1 MIKKT
6 VGYFAARF
14 KESYRFVLA
23 TGFFL
28 VLYGF
33 LGVHLYGL
41 QIEHGVASNANAS
54 TGDITKD
61 LVRGVINFTDK
72 NNALIPAASNK
83 EYPNLAANPE
93 ALAREGRDL
102 KELSS
107 NIALV
112 LGTDNADEIYAKISD
127 PKRQY
132 EELAKN
138 VPESVVTE
146 INSWNMKGIY
156 ISNDKKRFYPFG
168 TLASQVIGFVSK
180 EGEGKYGLEAYYDD
194 ELSGKNDITGIGED
208 ISLTIDPTVQTQS
221 EKILAD
227 LVSKFKAKQGQVIVM
242 EPKTGKILAMASTPT
257 YDPNDYG
264 KANNMA
270 DYLNRTVQTTYEP
283 GSVFK
288 IVTVSAG
295 IDSHSFTPETT
306 YYDSGT
312 AVINGRTIKNWD
324 NKSHGTLTMAQ
335 VIEQSIN
342 TGTIFM
348 EQRMGEQTFLSYIK
362 KFGIDKKLDIAGLP
376 GEVSGNISS
385 LEKNTA
391 PVNFA
396 TASYGHGVSVTPLRM
411 LTAVN
416 AVANDG
422 VMMKPFIIAG
432 TKEESLGQPITKET
446 AETVK
451 KIMISAVDKAVVA
464 HIKNY
469 SVAGKTGTA
478 LVPKN
483 GRYTED
489 VINTYIGFAPA
500 SDPRFSILLRMD
512 EPEGAPLAGQT
523 IVPAFR
529 NLAEFLLVYYN
540 VVPDRIENEKN
551 AN

>member
-1 MIKKT
+1 MITKT
-6 VGYFAARF
+6 VGYFAARL

-23 TGFFL
+23 IGFFL
-28 VLYGF
+28 VLYGG
-33 LGVHLYGL
+33 LGVHLYSL
-41 QIEHGVASNANAS
+41 QIERSIASNANAS
-54 TGDITKD
+54 TGDLTKN

-72 NNALIPAASNK
+72 NNTLIPAASNK

-112 LGTDNADEIYAKISD
+112 LGTDNADEIYAKISN

-146 INSWNMKGIY
+146 IDSWNMKGIY
-156 ISNDKKRFYPFG
+156 ISNDKRRFYPFG
-168 TLASQVIGFVSK
+168 TLASQVLGFVSK
-180 EGEGKYGLEAYYDD
+180 EGEGKYGLEAFYDD
-194 ELSGKNDITGIGED
+194 ELSGKNDVTGVGED
-208 ISLTIDPTVQTQS
+208 INLTIDPTVQAQS
-221 EKILAD
+221 EKILTN
-227 LVSKFKAKQGQVIVM
+227 LVTKFKAKEGQVIVM

-264 KANNMA
+264 KSEMAN
-270 DYLNRTVQTTYEP
+270 YLNRTVQTTYEP

-295 IDSHSFTPETT
+295 IDSHSFTPSTT
-306 YYDSGT
+306 YYDSGSAT
-312 AVINGRTIKNWD
+312 INGRTIKNWD
-324 NKSHGTLTMAQ
+324 NKAHGTLTMAE

-348 EQRMGEQTFLSYIK
+348 EQQMGGQTFLGYIK
-362 KFGIDKKLDIAGLP
+362 KFGFDKKLDVAGLP
-376 GEVSGNISS
+376 GEVRGDISG
-385 LEKNTA
+385 LEKNA
-391 PVNFA
+391 VPVNFA
-396 TASYGHGVSVTPLRM
+396 TASFGHGVSVTPLRM

-416 AVANDG
+416 AVANG
-422 VMMKPFIIAG
+422 GIMMKPFIIAG
-432 TKEESLGQPITKET
+432 TKEEELGQPITKES

-451 KIMISAVDKAVVA
+451 KIMISAVDKARIA

-500 SDPRFSILLRMD
+500 SDPKFSILLRMD

-529 NLAEFLLVYYN
+529 ELAEFLLVYYN
-540 VVPDRIENEKN
+540 VVPDRIENETS
-551 AN
+551 AH